1 MASSE
6 HLKALLRSHIKGDDA
21 HFLSVAMQLA
31 AHEAKQGHGKLAE
44 DLRAIIDSAKKNRLP
59 ELAGSDWPATRR
71 TGQPAV
77 CCSTPHSICRD
88 DPG

>member
-59 ELAGSDWPATRR
+59 RARRFRLASHEANWAT
-71 TGQPAV
+71 
-77 CCSTPHSICRD
+77 CCLLFYPTLDLQR
-88 DPG
+88 